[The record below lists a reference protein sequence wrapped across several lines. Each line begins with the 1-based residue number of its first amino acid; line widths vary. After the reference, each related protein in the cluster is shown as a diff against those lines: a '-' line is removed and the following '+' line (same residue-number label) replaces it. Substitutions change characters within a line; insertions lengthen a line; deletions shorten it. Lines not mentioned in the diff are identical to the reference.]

1 MRLASWPLSVCT
13 GVGVLKKIP
22 GVMACMQLS
31 IRDRFSSIAEAK
43 LAIRFHL
50 ALRFTTNR
58 PRDRRGPS

>member
-1 MRLASWPLSVCT
+1 MRLASSPLSVCT

-31 IRDRFSSIAEAK
+31 IRDRFSSIDEATP
-43 LAIRFHL
+43 AIRSRPES
-50 ALRFTTNR
+50 RFATNR